1 MTATADV
8 PRLPH
13 RVTIVGG
20 GFAGL
25 YAAKSLG
32 IDPEV
37 RLTLVDRRNFHLFQP
52 MLYQVAT
59 GALSPGDIA
68 QPLRSIL
75 RKQRNTT
82 VILGE
87 AIGIDPERR
96 EVLLA
101 DGGPIAYDTL
111 IVATGAHHTYFDHP
125 EWASIAPGLKTLE
138 DATEIRRRI
147 LIAFEAAEREAD
159 PERRKAWMT
168 FVLVGGGP
176 TGVELAGA
184 ARRDRPRHA
193 QARLPVDPVRARPGS
208 SSSRRWIGSCRR
220 IRPVSPA
227 SAQRQLERLGVEVRT
242 STRVVDLHEDGVRV
256 TGADGTEETIP
267 ARTIFWAAG
276 VLSARFARTVA
287 EATGAATDR
296 SGRVIVEPDL
306 TIPGHPEIFVVGD
319 AAVEPWKPGKPT
331 PGRRTGRDAGRVV
344 RGEGRPP
351 ADPRPAVRAVP
362 VQRPRRRRGHRPAGG
377 GHQHQL
383 ARARSGS
390 RAGSPPGCCGS
401 GSTSSISSASRTGSI
416 VLIRWA
422 WTFVTHGR
430 GTRLITGSHLLPPIV
445 EPEPPVMAPLDP
457 EVEMTAGTAI
467 GAAGRLERRRWDGC
481 PEGRGRR
488 SVTGLTVSPRPGP
501 RSGRSCRPGPSARP
515 GSRRRSRSS
524 SSRAIVRPSPS
535 PVGRPVAGSVARA
548 TSAR

>member
-52 MLYQVAT
+52 LLYQVAT

-101 DGGPIAYDTL
+101 DEGPIAYDTL

-184 ARRDRPRHA
+184 LGEIAHDTLKRDFRSIRSGEARIILIEAMDRV
-193 QARLPVDPVRARPGS
+193 LPPYPPGQS
-208 SSSRRWIGSCRR
+208 
-220 IRPVSPA
+220 A
-227 SAQRQLERLGVEVRT
+227 SAQRQLEKLGVEVRT

-296 SGRVIVEPDL
+296 SGRIVVEPDL

-331 PGRRTGRDAGRVV
+331 PGVAQGAMQGGSYAAKVV
-344 RGEGRPP
+344 RRRILGRPYEP
-351 ADPRPAVRAVP
+351 YQYSDHGDVAVIGRLAGVTNISWLGP
-362 VQRPRRRRGHRPAGG
+362 FGQRGG
-377 GHQHQL
+377 FTAWLLWLGIHIFYL
-383 ARARSGS
+383 IGFSNRV
-390 RAGSPPGCCGS
+390 
-401 GSTSSISSASRTGSI
+401 I

-467 GAAGRLERRRWDGC
+467 GAAGSVGSNGADGTAA
-481 PEGRGRR
+481 PKGEVGA
-488 SVTGLTVSPRPGP
+488 
-501 RSGRSCRPGPSARP
+501 PSRD
-515 GSRRRSRSS
+515 
-524 SSRAIVRPSPS
+524 
-535 PVGRPVAGSVARA
+535 
-548 TSAR
+548 